1 MEEKNPMPAEET
13 AAGKETKEEKTKG
26 QELKEKLFF
35 EQKDAFNGLSK
46 EIRDAAQAFCVPYAK
61 FLDNAKTE
69 REAVREGI
77 KMAEARGFVPY
88 TFGQPVKAG
97 DKFYINNRGKSLH
110 VFVIGSEP
118 LENGIRI
125 SAFYPGS

>member
-1 MEEKNPMPAEET
+1 MEEKILTPETPENEEP
-13 AAGKETKEEKTKG
+13 KSDKSKG
-26 QELKEKLFF
+26 QELKEKLFY
-35 EQKDAFNGLSK
+35 EQKDAFNGLTK

-69 REAVREGI
+69 REAVNEGI
-77 KMAEARGFVPY
+77 KMAEAHGFVPY

-125 SAFYPGS
+125 SVRRRQG